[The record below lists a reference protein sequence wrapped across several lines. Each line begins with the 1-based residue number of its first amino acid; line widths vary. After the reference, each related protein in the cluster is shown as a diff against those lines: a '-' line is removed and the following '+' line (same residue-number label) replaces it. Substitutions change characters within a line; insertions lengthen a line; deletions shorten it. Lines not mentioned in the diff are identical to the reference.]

1 MNPGDLILVPFP
13 FADLDVQKVRPSVV
27 IHRTEKYNDII
38 LCAISS
44 VVPKA
49 LGDYEILIK
58 PNPNNGL
65 RVESIIRVERIATLR
80 EERAIEKIGSLSDT
94 QLNLLL
100 KTLRDLFK

>member
-27 IHRTEKYNDII
+27 IHRTKKHNDII
-38 LCAISS
+38 LGAISS
-44 VVPKA
+44 VVPKS
-49 LGDYEILIK
+49 LGDYEIFIK

-65 RVESIIRVERIATLR
+65 RVESIIRVERIVTLR
-80 EERAIEKIGSLSDT
+80 EERVIEKIGSLSDT

-100 KTLRDLFK
+100 KTLRDIFK